1 MTHLYFFLF
10 HRVQHPAFIGP
21 LEINQMLKESSV
33 HMYTISLSLMANFAK
48 LKQRQYQSDTLVYKD
63 KYASDVAIFTIDEI
77 DKLLNS
83 MNVMLITKFKVRKY
97 SLYKIMYC

>member
-1 MTHLYFFLF
+1 
-10 HRVQHPAFIGP
+10 
-21 LEINQMLKESSV
+21 MLRESSV

-63 KYASDVAIFTIDEI
+63 KYASDVAIFTIAEI

-83 MNVMLITKFKVRKY
+83 MNLMLVTKFKVRK
-97 SLYKIMYC
+97 